1 MLNVIELQQTL
12 FKYSMDSERVEKYS
26 GQKLGLF
33 IFECVMSIVYLAL
46 AIILL
51 FTPFLSSIQGGL
63 RIGIG
68 ILFGLYGLFRIF
80 RVYKKI
86 ILFL

>member
-1 MLNVIELQQTL
+1 
-12 FKYSMDSERVEKYS
+12 MDPEIAEKYN

-46 AIILL
+46 AVILL
-51 FTPFLSSIQGGL
+51 FTPLFPSIQGGL

-68 ILFGLYGLFRIF
+68 ILFGLYGLFRTF
-80 RVYKKI
+80 RAYKKI
-86 ILFL
+86 TWKNE